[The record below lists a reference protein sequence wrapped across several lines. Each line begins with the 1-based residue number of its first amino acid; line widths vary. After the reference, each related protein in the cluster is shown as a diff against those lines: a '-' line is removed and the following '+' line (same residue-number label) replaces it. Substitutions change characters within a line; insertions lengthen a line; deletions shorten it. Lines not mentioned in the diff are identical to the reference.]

1 MSSPIKKS
9 EKTSPIESA
18 KLIEEMQTLIKEKGL
33 KVKLEVK
40 EDLKEGGIH
49 VTGCATCTICPCM
62 ICW

>member
-9 EKTSPIESA
+9 EKTSPIEAA
-18 KLIEEMQTLIKEKGL
+18 KLIEEMQNLIKEKGL
-33 KVKLEVK
+33 KVDLDIK
-40 EDLKEGGIH
+40 EKVDKGIQ